1 VLVASPAAREKKRV
15 GSNRTKIPA
24 CLAPKVSVPKAQS
37 QAAYLA
43 STSSHTRP
51 RFHRKAQ
58 SVQSPVIPYTRL
70 WVPPRLACLALA
82 LALWL
87 FASQS
92 RLSLVLKKEKRDP
105 FHFLSRGALFF
116 PYYYS
121 TPPLQSQTQPW
132 TSRHLNQPYAEPTCS
147 SVPPFEAG
155 KINVVASI
163 R

>member
-1 VLVASPAAREKKRV
+1 MKDIQKTEEKAKGQVQHNRISRKPSSKRKKRV

-70 WVPPRLACLALA
+70 WVPPRLALALA

-92 RLSLVLKKEKRDP
+92 RLSLVLVLKKEERSIP
-105 FHFLSRGALFF
+105 FPFPGGAFLSLLLFDPSPPKSNSALDLA
-116 PYYYS
+116 PS
-121 TPPLQSQTQPW
+121 
-132 TSRHLNQPYAEPTCS
+132 
-147 SVPPFEAG
+147 
-155 KINVVASI
+155 
-163 R
+163 

>member
-1 VLVASPAAREKKRV
+1 M

-70 WVPPRLACLALA
+70 WVPPRLALALA
-82 LALWL
+82 LALCKSTSPVARL
-87 FASQS
+87 EERREIHSISFPGGRFSFPITIRPLPS
-92 RLSLVLKKEKRDP
+92 KVKLSLGPRAILTN
-105 FHFLSRGALFF
+105 HM
-116 PYYYS
+116 
-121 TPPLQSQTQPW
+121 QSQPAVPFLPSKPARSTLSPQ
-132 TSRHLNQPYAEPTCS
+132 SAEARH
-147 SVPPFEAG
+147 
-155 KINVVASI
+155 SI
-163 R
+163 I